1 MLLLKISTPANVLEE
16 SAEGIATI
24 NKTIPK
30 IHVTDFREYFPFAV
44 NAATIPSYKLKDDV
58 NVANKNSNKNKL
70 KNNDP
75 NGNSAN
81 AAGKTIN
88 NKPGHS
94 AGSKPKENTTGKIAK
109 TANKQTK
116 MYI

>member
-1 MLLLKISTPANVLEE
+1 
-16 SAEGIATI
+16 
-24 NKTIPK
+24 KTIPK

-44 NAATIPSYKLKDDV
+44 NAATITSYKLKDDV
-58 NVANKNSNKNKL
+58 NVANKNSSKNKL

-88 NKPGHS
+88 NKPVPS
-94 AGSKPKENTTGKIAK
+94 AGSKPKANTTGKIAK
-109 TANKQTK
+109 PANNETK
-116 MYI
+116 MFIVTTVPAEEVKLTSRFK